1 MEAAQRGKTDEIVT
15 MNKVFSFIFTLAMLP
30 WLCYGQPD
38 GDGITVGTFNVRF
51 LDDNRPDYDYKFGG
65 QPWPVRRP
73 AVKAFFEQRCPDMIG
88 LQEVRRAQ
96 AADLEEDLGTE
107 WFIYCP
113 GRLSGGKMVRTSD
126 ESVGVM
132 CRKSRFNMLDHGCF
146 WLSEAP
152 ADTASKRLGQQ
163 NPIITSWLRLEEKT
177 NPGKDIWFFSAHIS
191 WSVDANPQLPDQE
204 VETLLKQIEILT
216 GIKREGFKTA
226 PIFLVGDLNNSPEK
240 SAIRTLSG
248 WFNDARLTSPESES
262 IGKNTFNCYGKES
275 KASIIDYIFYGA
287 GKPLEYIVD
296 DSSYSTDV
304 PLISDHYPVLF
315 RIAMPEATR
324 ERYCLTPKAPA
335 KPRYNGPAVL
345 GASPDAPV
353 YFRLPFSGVKP
364 MKFSVSH
371 LPKGLKLD
379 RKKGVISGSV
389 ANPGE
394 YTIKLK
400 ARNKAG
406 RGKGQLTLKVGDTI
420 ALTPPMGWNSWNC
433 WGLEVSQEKVYES
446 AKALISSGLADY
458 GYCYVNIDDA
468 WQGASRSDDGTLLPN
483 DRFPDIV
490 ALGEWLHGN
499 GLRLGIYSS
508 PGALTCGGYLGS
520 LGHEEQDV
528 ATWNSWGV
536 DYLKYDLCGY
546 RAILKEMPSVGKA
559 EHIKPYLIMK
569 EALSKQPRD
578 ICYSICQYGLE
589 DVWTWGQEAGG
600 NLWRTHGDLTDK
612 WERVV
617 RIGFVKQRNLAP
629 FSGPGHWNDPDML
642 VIGKVGW
649 GEGLRDTRLTPD
661 EQYSHVSLWALLAAP
676 LIIGGDLSSIDEF
689 TLNLLC
695 NNEVI
700 AVDQDPLGKQ
710 ASMLLEKDS
719 MQVWGRPLNDGSYS
733 AGIFNL
739 GDEAANVVIT
749 EMLEAAGYTDV
760 SHIRDL
766 WRQKACPEEALVP
779 SHGVVLLK
787 FNSAGNRQK

>member
-1 MEAAQRGKTDEIVT
+1 
-15 MNKVFSFIFTLAMLP
+15 MNKVFSLIVSLALLP
-30 WLCYGQPD
+30 LLCFGQT
-38 GDGITVGTFNVRF
+38 GEDGIVVGTFNVRF
-51 LDDNRPDYDYKFGG
+51 LDDNRPEYDYRFGG

-73 AVKAFFEQRCPDMIG
+73 AVKAFFEQKCPDILG

-96 AADLEEDLGTE
+96 AADLEEDFGAE

-113 GRLSGGKMVRTSD
+113 GRLSGGRMVRTSD

-132 CRKSRFNMLDHGCF
+132 YRKARFNMLGYGCF
-146 WLSEAP
+146 WLSESP
-152 ADTASKRLGQQ
+152 SDTASTRLGQSS
-163 NPIITSWLRLEEKT
+163 PIITSWLRLEEKT
-177 NPGKDIWFFSAHIS
+177 RPGKDIWFFSAHIS

-204 VETLLKQIEILT
+204 VETLLSQIEQLT

-226 PIFLVGDLNNSPEK
+226 RIFLVGDLNNSPEK
-240 SAIRTLSG
+240 SAIQTLSG

-262 IGKNTFNCYGKES
+262 TGKSTFNCYGKES
-275 KASIIDYIFYGA
+275 KAAIIDYVFFGA
-287 GKPLEYIVD
+287 GKPLEYLVD
-296 DSSYSTDV
+296 DASYNPDV

-315 RIAMPEATR
+315 RLSLPEAP
-324 ERYCLTPKAPA
+324 RYCLTPEAPA
-335 KPRYNGPAVL
+335 RPRYNGPAVL
-345 GASPDAPV
+345 GASPGAPI

-364 MKFSVSH
+364 MKFCVSG
-371 LPKGLKLD
+371 LPKGLTLD
-379 RKKGVISGSV
+379 RKNGVISGCV
-389 ANPGE
+389 AAAGDYN
-394 YTIKLK
+394 IRLK
-400 ARNKAG
+400 AHNKAG
-406 RGKGQLTLKVGDTI
+406 SGKGQLTLKVGDTI

-433 WGLEVSQEKVYES
+433 WGLEVSQEKVFES
-446 AKALISSGLADY
+446 AKALIYSGLADY
-458 GYCYVNIDDA
+458 GYCYINIDDA
-468 WQGASRSDDGTLLPN
+468 WQAATRSDDGTLLPN
-483 DRFPDIV
+483 ERFPDI
-490 ALGEWLHGN
+490 ASLGEWLHDN

-520 LGHEEQDV
+520 LGHEEQDA
-528 ATWNSWGV
+528 ATWNAWGV

-546 RAILKEMPSVGKA
+546 RALLKEMPSVGKA
-559 EHIKPYLIMK
+559 EHMKPYLVMK
-569 EALSKQPRD
+569 EALEKQPRD

-617 RIGFVKQRNLAP
+617 RIGFVKQRNLHP

-676 LIIGGDLSSIDEF
+676 LLIGGDLSSIDEF

-695 NNEVI
+695 NNEVNAI
-700 AVDQDPLGKQ
+700 DQDPLGKQ
-710 ASMLLEKDS
+710 ASVLWEKGS
-719 MQVWGRPLNDGSYS
+719 LQVWGRPLSDGSYA

-739 GDEAANVVIT
+739 GYYPESVNIAET
-749 EMLEAAGYTDV
+749 LEAAGYTGV
-760 SHIRDL
+760 SGVRDL
-766 WRQKACPEEALVP
+766 WRQKASPETADIP

-787 FNSAGNRQK
+787 FNAAGKSQN

>member
-1 MEAAQRGKTDEIVT
+1 
-15 MNKVFSFIFTLAMLP
+15 MNKVLSFLFTLAMLP
-30 WLCYGQPD
+30 QLCLGQQG

-51 LDDNRPDYDYKFGG
+51 LDDNRPEYDYKFGG

-73 AVKAFFEQRCPDMIG
+73 AVKAFFEQKCPDIIG

-96 AADLEEDLGTE
+96 AADLAEDLGAE

-113 GRLSGGKMVRTSD
+113 GRLSGGRMIRTSD

-132 CRKSRFNMLDHGCF
+132 YRKARFNMLGHGCF

-163 NPIITSWLRLEEKT
+163 SPIITSWLRLEEKAH
-177 NPGKDIWFFSAHIS
+177 PGKDIWFFSAHIS

-204 VETLLKQIEILT
+204 VETLLTQMEKLT
-216 GIKREGFKTA
+216 GIKREGFKNA
-226 PIFLVGDLNNSPEK
+226 PIFLVGDLNNSPDK
-240 SAIRTLSG
+240 SAIQTLSG
-248 WFNDARLTSPESES
+248 WFNDARLKCPESES
-262 IGKNTFNCYGKES
+262 TVKNTFNCYGKES

-287 GKPLEYIVD
+287 GKPVEYIVD
-296 DSSYSTDV
+296 DSSYSLDV

-315 RIAMPEATR
+315 RTTLPAAPR
-324 ERYCLTPKAPA
+324 ERYCLTPEAPA
-335 KPRYNGPAVL
+335 RPRYNGPAVL
-345 GASPDAPV
+345 GASPGAPI
-353 YFRLPFSGVKP
+353 YFRLPFSGVRP
-364 MKFSVSH
+364 MKFSVSG
-371 LPKGLKLD
+371 LPKGLTLD
-379 RKKGVISGSV
+379 SQNGVISGSI
-389 ANPGE
+389 ADAGE

-400 ARNKAG
+400 ASNKAG
-406 RGKGQLTLKVGDTI
+406 CGKGRLTLKVGDTI

-433 WGLEVSQEKVYES
+433 WGLEVSQEKVFAS
-446 AKALISSGLADY
+446 AQALISSGLADY
-458 GYCYVNIDDA
+458 GYCYINIDDA

-483 DRFPDIV
+483 ERFPDIA

-508 PGALTCGGYLGS
+508 PGALTCGGYLGA
-520 LGHEEQDV
+520 LGHEEQDA
-528 ATWNSWGV
+528 ATWNAWGV

-559 EHIKPYLIMK
+559 EHMKPYLVMK
-569 EALSKQPRD
+569 EALRKQPRD

-649 GEGLRDTRLTPD
+649 GEGLRDTRLTAD

-710 ASMLLEKDS
+710 APLLYEKES
-719 MQVWGRPLNDGSYS
+719 LQVWGRPLSDGSYA

-739 GDEAANVVIT
+739 GEEDTTVNIT
-749 EMLEAAGYTDV
+749 EMLEAAGYTGV
-760 SHIRDL
+760 GRARDL
-766 WRQKACPEEALVP
+766 WRQTACPETAGIP

-787 FNSAGNRQK
+787 FNAAGSSQK

>member
-1 MEAAQRGKTDEIVT
+1 
-15 MNKVFSFIFTLAMLP
+15 MNKVFSLIVSLALLP
-30 WLCYGQPD
+30 LLCFGQT
-38 GDGITVGTFNVRF
+38 GEDGIVVGTFNVRF
-51 LDDNRPDYDYKFGG
+51 LDDNRPEYDYKFGG

-73 AVKAFFEQRCPDMIG
+73 AVKAFFGQKCPDIVG

-96 AADLEEDLGTE
+96 AANLEEDLGDE

-113 GRLSGGKMVRTSD
+113 GRLSGGRMVRTSD

-132 CRKSRFNMLDHGCF
+132 YRKARFNMLGHGCF
-146 WLSEAP
+146 WLSESP
-152 ADTASKRLGQQ
+152 SDTASTRLGQSS
-163 NPIITSWLRLEEKT
+163 PIITSWLRLEEKSR
-177 NPGKDIWFFSAHIS
+177 PGKEIWFFSAHIS
-191 WSVDANPQLPDQE
+191 WSVDANPELPDQE
-204 VETLLKQIEILT
+204 VETLLTEMEKLT
-216 GIKREGFKTA
+216 GRKREGFKYA

-240 SAIRTLSG
+240 SAIQTLSG

-262 IGKNTFNCYGKES
+262 TVKNTFNCYGKES
-275 KASIIDYIFYGA
+275 KSAIIDYIFYGA
-287 GKPLEYIVD
+287 GRPEEYLVD
-296 DSSYSTDV
+296 DASYSPDV

-315 RIAMPEATR
+315 RLSMPEPP
-324 ERYCLTPKAPA
+324 RYCLTPEAPA
-335 KPRYNGPAVL
+335 RPRYNGPAVL
-345 GASPDAPV
+345 GASPGAPV
-353 YFRLPFSGVKP
+353 YFRLPFSGVRP
-364 MKFSVSH
+364 MKFCVSG
-371 LPKGLKLD
+371 LPKGLTLD
-379 RKKGVISGSV
+379 RKNGVISGSV
-389 ANPGE
+389 AAAGDYN
-394 YTIKLK
+394 IRLK
-400 ARNKAG
+400 AHNKAG
-406 RGKGQLTLKVGDTI
+406 CGKGQLTLKVGDTI

-433 WGLEVSQEKVYES
+433 WGLEVSQEKVFES

-458 GYCYVNIDDA
+458 GYCYINIDDA
-468 WQGASRSDDGTLLPN
+468 WQAASRSDDGTLLPN
-483 DRFPDIV
+483 ERFPDI
-490 ALGEWLHGN
+490 ASLGEWLHGN

-520 LGHEEQDV
+520 LGHEEQDA
-528 ATWNSWGV
+528 ATWNAWGV

-546 RAILKEMPSVGKA
+546 RALLKEMPSVGKA
-559 EHIKPYLIMK
+559 EHMKPYLVMK
-569 EALSKQPRD
+569 EALGKQPRD

-617 RIGFVKQRNLAP
+617 RIGFVKQRNLHP

-710 ASMLLEKDS
+710 ASVLWEKDS
-719 MQVWGRPLNDGSYS
+719 MQVWGRPLSDGSFA

-739 GDEAANVVIT
+739 GYETASVSIAEI
-749 EMLEAAGYTDV
+749 LEAAGYTGV
-760 SHIRDL
+760 SGIRDL
-766 WRQKACPEEALVP
+766 WRQKACPETADVP

-787 FNSAGNRQK
+787 FNAAGKSQN